1 MRRFY
6 WDFYGGQ
13 AAGTAA
19 HFQAH
24 FDEFVIARNLT
35 GCASGT
41 EAYSPI
47 HHAAWCS
54 ASDEASEVIMTHL
67 RPHRA
72 ERPVIVD
79 GDEG

>member
-19 HFQAH
+19 HFRVH
-24 FDEFVIARNLT
+24 LDEFVVNREL
-35 GCASGT
+35 GECPSGT
-41 EAYSPI
+41 EAYSPS
-47 HHAAWCS
+47 HHAAWCA
-54 ASDEASEVIMTHL
+54 ASDKASEVIVTHL

-72 ERPVIVD
+72 ESVSKT
-79 GDEG
+79 E

>member
-19 HFQAH
+19 HFRTH
-24 FDEFVIARNLT
+24 LDEFVASRDL
-35 GCASGT
+35 GECPSGT

-47 HHAAWCS
+47 HHAAWCR
-54 ASDEASEVIMTHL
+54 ASDQASEVIVTHL

-72 ERPVIVD
+72 EARESTD
-79 GDEG
+79 SGSC